1 MPVAL
6 TDMDIVCYRAAAS
19 AELDSLATAIDRFEY
34 QMTKIVECTKAS
46 RVVSYITGENNFRY
60 KIYPEYKAN
69 RRDTKPPRW
78 RQELHEHAVVEW
90 KSEVTD
96 GFEADDALGIEQ
108 VRLASIGEASVIC
121 SIDKDLKQ
129 IPGYHYNFV
138 KDEFD
143 EVLPKAGI
151 RFFYEQLLIGD
162 RADNI
167 FGIDRIGPKRAAQA
181 LDGLDTEEEW
191 FECVRGMY
199 NDDERMLMNARCLH
213 IWKYP
218 DDDWINSKYGLQLSE
233 DILLRAI

>member
-1 MPVAL
+1 MSISL
-6 TDMDIVCYRAAAS
+6 CDMDIVVYRAAAS
-19 AELDSLATAIDRFEY
+19 AELDSYATAVDRFEY
-34 QMTKIVECTKAS
+34 QMAKIVECTKAS
-46 RVVSYITGENNFRY
+46 LVKSYITGENNFRY

-78 RQELHEHAVVEW
+78 RQELNEHAVVEW

-143 EVLPKAGI
+143 EVLPDDGL
-151 RFFYEQLLIGD
+151 RFFYQQLLMGD
-162 RADNI
+162 RADNV
-167 FGIDRIGPKRAAQA
+167 FGIPGIGPKKSEAALA
-181 LDGLDTEEEW
+181 GWSEVEEW
-191 FECVRGMY
+191 FTVVREYY
-199 NDDERMLMNARCLH
+199 NDDARMLMNARCMW
-213 IWKYP
+213 IWQREN
-218 DDDWINSKYGLQLSE
+218 DDWVNTRLGQMLQDAVDLKT
-233 DILLRAI
+233 A